1 MKFITDFCLYFAVY
15 ATFWVVSTVFMSNA
29 SIYSWGAA
37 IGLAI
42 VTALISNH
50 YDGKHDKW
58 YVLLTENIEIAIF
71 RKWVEMKTFILSEA
85 DIQSIINGRD
95 VIKQDGDSKILIRQ
109 SYAKDI
115 VAPIINDRFIVSDS
129 ETKNCISNAMND
141 IRPNLYKMG
150 YWPFFKN
157 QKNNILD

>member
-1 MKFITDFCLYFAVY
+1 
-15 ATFWVVSTVFMSNA
+15 
-29 SIYSWGAA
+29 
-37 IGLAI
+37 
-42 VTALISNH
+42 
-50 YDGKHDKW
+50 
-58 YVLLTENIEIAIF
+58 
-71 RKWVEMKTFILSEA
+71 MKTFILSEA

-150 YWPFFKN
+150 Y
-157 QKNNILD
+157 